1 MSYVGWVPRCA
12 ICRKSV
18 NLTVSKADEYGR
30 PVHEKYYVSKLL
42 SKGTTTSLFEEASPS
57 RTSAAR
63 AGAVATRRSYLAG
76 LLLGQL
82 LKHRH
87 CIKMSGQG
95 L

>member
-30 PVHEKYYVSKLL
+30 TVHENCYVSKLL
-42 SKGTTTSLFEEASPS
+42 LSWKTTTSLREEASPS
-57 RTSAAR
+57 RKSAAR

-76 LLLGQL
+76 PRLG
-82 LKHRH
+82 
-87 CIKMSGQG
+87 
-95 L
+95 